1 MADVTITNKGGIVSR
16 VLKSDRPNSYTS
28 TYEVAASTTYEPTGS
43 FQNTAFL
50 IETGTNYTLTAEN
63 GGDLTAGLVTGQIYP
78 IALNKV
84 VTGLSTV
91 VKLIR

>member
-1 MADVTITNKGGIVSR
+1 MATPVQGSFVDR
-16 VLKSDRPNSYTS
+16 VKKISRPNSFTA

-50 IETGTNYTLTAEN
+50 IETGTNYTLTALD
-63 GGDLTAGLVTGQIYP
+63 GGDLTAGLITGQVYP
-78 IALNKV
+78 IALSKV

-91 VKLIR
+91 IKLIK